1 MAKKLLPFLMCLVLA
16 GCGSGA
22 VVFAPTAVPADQTP
36 IRYTHPSGAF
46 SVTLPRD
53 WSVYEQNTTTLATAA
68 FSAPGAEQPALMFA
82 AINLGREVDASEFG
96 GLIDLYQR
104 QIRSDTGHYTE
115 QNREAMGDGSWRMAG
130 VRTAPGGGTEELNT
144 FLQRTGTL
152 VGLIDVQMPKN
163 DTQLPALQG
172 IINSFT
178 LNPGSADAPPLE
190 PSDLTTLT
198 FAKDGA
204 LGLLHLATW
213 STPSGVFFVT
223 GEVANYGQTT
233 IADVPIQVDLRTA
246 DGLSVLGAV
255 DQVMGYGIP
264 PGGFA
269 PFSLRFGQGQPSLAT
284 TYTVTLGGEDW
295 QPSEVVILGANEM
308 TWTDESRFDNFNRLI
323 ISGTVTNVSQSVIRQ
338 PRALVT
344 VFDRVENVIGAGF
357 SDIEP
362 AELQPG
368 ESATFEITLPELGGE
383 AQNYI
388 VNVQGLP

>member
-1 MAKKLLPFLMCLVLA
+1 MCLLLA

-82 AINLGREVDASEFG
+82 AINLGREVDANEFG

-163 DTQLPALQG
+163 DAQLPALQG
-172 IINSFT
+172 IVNSFT

-198 FAKDGA
+198 FAKDGS

-233 IADVPIQVDLRTA
+233 IADVPIQVDLRTP
-246 DGLSVLGAV
+246 DGLTVLGAV

-284 TYTVTLGGEDW
+284 TYSVTLGGEDW
-295 QPSEVVILGANEM
+295 SPSEVVILGANEM

-344 VFDRVENVIGAGF
+344 VFDRLENVIGAGF

>member
-1 MAKKLLPFLMCLVLA
+1 MAKKLLPFLMCLLLA

-82 AINLGREVDASEFG
+82 AINLGREVDANEFG

-163 DTQLPALQG
+163 DAQLPALQG
-172 IINSFT
+172 IVNSFT

-198 FAKDGA
+198 FAKDGS

-233 IADVPIQVDLRTA
+233 IADVPIQVDLRTP
-246 DGLSVLGAV
+246 DGLTVLGAV

-284 TYTVTLGGEDW
+284 TYSVTLGGEDW
-295 QPSEVVILGANEM
+295 SPSEVVILGANEM

-344 VFDRVENVIGAGF
+344 VFDRLENVIGAGF